1 MKFLL
6 DLLRSIASRGLPTAL
21 CSLRSLLFLVS
32 FAAVGPLL
40 LAPPLASTSTI
51 VVVVERLEIM
61 EYKEAIDGFNEILT
75 QKNLLTQLE
84 IVELESK
91 TENINAGI
99 IEKIQAE
106 QPALILTVGT
116 VSSKYVAQR
125 IKDLP
130 ILFSMVLAPGEASLT
145 KENIVGASLDLP
157 AKVQLENLESVI
169 PHLKRVG
176 VIYHPPE
183 NQELMRQAEAAAGE
197 LGLLLKTYPVK
208 TVMEIPEL
216 VNLDIDVLWI
226 IPDSIVCQPV
236 ILKRIL
242 LSSLRKR
249 IPVMGFS
256 RSFANSGALL
266 AVSCDYKDIGRQ
278 AGELAARILQGE
290 NYSRLKIS
298 VPRTTKLY
306 LNQLVA
312 NRMGINIPKKILENA
327 AEVLG
332 K

>member
-1 MKFLL
+1 L
-6 DLLRSIASRGLPTAL
+6 DLLRLIASRGLLKIL
-21 CSLRSLLFLVS
+21 CSSLPLVS
-32 FAAVGPLL
+32 FAVVGPLL
-40 LAPPLASTSTI
+40 LAPQLAGTTTI

-61 EYKEAIDGFNEILT
+61 EYKEAIEGFNEILT
-75 QKNLLTQLE
+75 QKNLPSQLK

-116 VSSKYVAQR
+116 VSSKYVAQH

-130 ILFSMVLAPGEASLT
+130 IVFSMVLAPGEAGLT
-145 KENIVGASLDLP
+145 TENIVGASLDLP
-157 AKVQLENLESVI
+157 AKIQLENLESVI

-216 VNLDIDVLWI
+216 VDLDIDVLWI

-242 LSSLRKR
+242 LSSLRER

-298 VPRTTKLY
+298 VPRTIKLY

>member
-1 MKFLL
+1 LKSPL
-6 DLLRSIASRGLPTAL
+6 DLLRLIASRGLLKIL
-21 CSLRSLLFLVS
+21 CSSLPLVS
-32 FAAVGPLL
+32 FAVVGPLL
-40 LAPPLASTSTI
+40 LAPQLAGTTTI

-75 QKNLLTQLE
+75 QKNLPSQLK

-116 VSSKYVAQR
+116 VSSKYVAQH

-130 ILFSMVLAPGEASLT
+130 IVFSMVLAPGEAGLT
-145 KENIVGASLDLP
+145 TENIVGASLDLP
-157 AKVQLENLESVI
+157 AKIQLENLEAVI

-183 NQELMRQAEAAAGE
+183 NQELMRQAETAAGE

-208 TVMEIPEL
+208 AVKEIPEL
-216 VNLDIDVLWI
+216 VDLNIDVLWI

-242 LSSLRKR
+242 LSSLRER

-290 NYSRLKIS
+290 NYSRLKTS

>member
-1 MKFLL
+1 LKFPL
-6 DLLRSIASRGLPTAL
+6 DLQRLIASRGLLTAL
-21 CSLRSLLFLVS
+21 CSLLSLVS
-32 FAAVGPLL
+32 FAAVGPLQ
-40 LAPPLASTSTI
+40 LASQLASTSTI
-51 VVVVERLEIM
+51 AVVVERLEIM
-61 EYKEAIDGFNEILT
+61 EYKEAIEGFKEILT
-75 QKNLLTQLE
+75 LKNLPSRLK
-84 IVELESK
+84 IVELEPE

-99 IEKIQAE
+99 IGKIQAE

-116 VSSKYVAQR
+116 ASSKYVAQH

-130 ILFSMVLAPGEASLT
+130 IVFSMVLAPGEASLT
-145 KENIVGASLDLP
+145 TENIVGASLDLP
-157 AKVQLENLESVI
+157 AQVQLETLKSVI

-197 LGLLLKTYPVK
+197 LGFLLKAYPVK
-208 TVMEIPEL
+208 TAKEIPEL
-216 VNLDIDVLWI
+216 VDLHIDVLWI

-242 LSSLRKR
+242 LSSLRER

-290 NYSRLKIS
+290 AYSRLKIS
-298 VPRTTKLY
+298 VPRSTKLY

-312 NRMGINIPKKILENA
+312 DRMGINIPKKILENA

>member
-1 MKFLL
+1 M
-6 DLLRSIASRGLPTAL
+6 DLLRLIASRGLLKIL
-21 CSLRSLLFLVS
+21 CSSLPLVS
-32 FAAVGPLL
+32 FAVVGPLL
-40 LAPPLASTSTI
+40 LAPQLAGTTTI

-61 EYKEAIDGFNEILT
+61 EYKEAIEGFNEILT
-75 QKNLLTQLE
+75 QKNLPSQLK
-84 IVELESK
+84 IVELDSK

-116 VSSKYVAQR
+116 VSSKYVAQH

-130 ILFSMVLAPGEASLT
+130 IVFSMVLAPGEAGLT
-145 KENIVGASLDLP
+145 TENIVGASLDLP
-157 AKVQLENLESVI
+157 AKIQLENLESVI

-216 VNLDIDVLWI
+216 VDLDIDVLWI

-242 LSSLRKR
+242 LSSLRER

-298 VPRTTKLY
+298 VPRTIKLY